1 MTYYEL
7 MNTLESIR
15 ISPRNSEYINKLNS
29 TTLLVY
35 NDIEPNIKGFI
46 EKIMIYR
53 LSNELNNLL
62 NRIYSIDYDNLSL
75 DLVEFQREVV
85 YLEELSKIKIIKD
98 NTKKEL
104 INSLFKLSSQFC
116 DELYKNV
123 SYIDTD
129 GRYKEL
135 VDSYRFTIKE
145 GKNELY

>member
-7 MNTLESIR
+7 MDILETIR
-15 ISPRNSEYINKLNS
+15 ISPRNSEYINKLNN

-145 GKNELY
+145 G

>member
-1 MTYYEL
+1 MDI
-7 MNTLESIR
+7 LETIR

-75 DLVEFQREVV
+75 ELVEFQREVI

-104 INSLFKLSSQFC
+104 INSLFKLSNQFC

-145 GKNELY
+145 G

>member
-15 ISPRNSEYINKLNS
+15 ISPRNSEYINKLNN

-75 DLVEFQREVV
+75 DLVEFQREVI

-104 INSLFKLSSQFC
+104 INSLFKLSNQFC

-145 GKNELY
+145 G

>member
-75 DLVEFQREVV
+75 DLVEFQREVN
-85 YLEELSKIKIIKD
+85 YLEGLSKIKIIKD

-104 INSLFKLSSQFC
+104 INSLFKLSNQFC

-129 GRYKEL
+129 ERYKEL

-145 GKNELY
+145 G